1 MNIHAI
7 MTPDKIFL
15 SIQNEIPSGIQIVV
29 VSKFQENENIL
40 SVYNVGHKIFGENK
54 VQEIIRKR
62 EMLPQDIQ
70 WHMIGHL
77 QTNKIKYIAPFIS
90 MIHSVDSLKLLQ
102 EINKQAAKHN
112 RIIECLL
119 QFYIATEESKFG
131 LDINEAKALLSSTDF
146 ANLNNIAICGVMGM
160 ASFSDD
166 MQLVRKEFKSLKH
179 SFEVL
184 KKEYFNND
192 DTFKHISMGMTQ
204 DYHIAIEEGST
215 MLRIG
220 SAIFHQN
227 N

>member
-1 MNIHAI
+1 

-15 SIQNEIPSGIQIVV
+15 SIQNEVPSGVEIVV
-29 VSKFQENENIL
+29 VSKFQEKENIL

-62 EMLPQDIQ
+62 ELLPHDIQ

-102 EINKQAAKHN
+102 EINKQAVKHN

-131 LDINEAKALLSSTDF
+131 LDLNEAKQMLSSDEF
-146 ANLNNIAICGVMGM
+146 KELQHVRICGVMGM

-166 MQLVRKEFKSLKH
+166 MQIVRKEFKSLKDI
-179 SFEVL
+179 FEAL
-184 KKEYFNND
+184 KIEYFNND
-192 DTFKHISMGMTQ
+192 ADFKHISMGMTQ

-220 SAIFHQN
+220 SAIFQQN